1 MNHTRHLHPIRRL
14 ASALAGLAVALLAI
28 TAAAAAPAYAL
39 LPPHGGGPAGTH
51 TTVRVIATGGMRGWQ
66 ITLIAAVAALAAAT
80 VAVLIDRARAARKMR
95 ATTA

>member
-1 MNHTRHLHPIRRL
+1 MNRIRHIL
-14 ASALAGLAVALLAI
+14 AAVATLAGALTAV
-28 TAAAAAPAYAL
+28 AAAPAAYAS

-51 TTVRVIATGGMRGWQ
+51 TTVRVIATGGMPGWQ

-80 VAVLIDRARAARKMR
+80 VAVLIDRARAARKMH